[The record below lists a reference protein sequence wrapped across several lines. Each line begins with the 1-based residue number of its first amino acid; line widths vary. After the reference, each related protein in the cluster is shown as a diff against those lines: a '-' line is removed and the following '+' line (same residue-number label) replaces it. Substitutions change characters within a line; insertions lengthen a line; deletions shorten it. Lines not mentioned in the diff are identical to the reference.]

1 MQRLT
6 CFLGEGLNHV
16 TGGSTP
22 CTVAGPDF
30 HKILGV
36 GQEVLHSGRV
46 LLAGD
51 LDSVCSRFFVMSS
64 PVPNLQTVKLG
75 DVSLWFR
82 HFRCEK
88 PFPIGSDLPPP
99 MWAEHQS
106 LNRYLMSAHFY
117 QSWNMARH
125 TTQSWWNMAKANQG
139 LPLAWNNLPLPK
151 KREQQ
156 KILCKMCLQNWSL
169 KVFATIISNIYFRLY
184 LCLCDFKF
192 VSSHW
197 QSSLMGIQP
206 YLTKTFIYVA

>member
-30 HKILGV
+30 HKILRV

-51 LDSVCSRFFVMSS
+51 LDSVCSRFFVVSS
-64 PVPNLQTVKLG
+64 PVPNLQAVKLG

-88 PFPIGSDLPPP
+88 PFPIGSDHPPDVG
-99 MWAEHQS
+99 WASESQ
-106 LNRYLMSAHFY
+106 
-117 QSWNMARH
+117 
-125 TTQSWWNMAKANQG
+125 
-139 LPLAWNNLPLPK
+139 PLPNVSTLLSVLEYGK
-151 KREQQ
+151 AHNTELIKHGKSKSR
-156 KILCKMCLQNWSL
+156 LASL
-169 KVFATIISNIYFRLY
+169 PEIISHCPRKENNKKY
-184 LCLCDFKF
+184 
-192 VSSHW
+192 S
-197 QSSLMGIQP
+197 
-206 YLTKTFIYVA
+206 A